1 MIHRSEAVYRLIRR
15 AFSRSAWI
23 TLLMGV
29 GHTNEA
35 TPIANGLARN
45 AGSGSAANRQAFKR
59 GLVMIQI
66 DGLGHKEL
74 SQALKNGEM
83 PFLSRLIKSEHYQ
96 LHSLYSG
103 LPSSTPAV
111 QGELF
116 YGVKGAVPAFAFIHR
131 TDGQLNRM
139 YEPASACRVEQEIER
154 QQIPLLA
161 GGSAYC
167 DIYTGG
173 AKEFHF
179 CSASLGWDDIL
190 HKTKP
195 FHWLLVCL
203 LSLPTFLRTLGL
215 LLIEITIGI
224 YDMFKGLRVGQKFY
238 PEFKF
243 VGARVA
249 ISILLRDMITMGAEV
264 DINRGLPII
273 HLNYIGYDEQAHRRG
288 PDSMFAH
295 WSLRGIDRQIRRLWQ
310 ATHHARYR
318 HYDVWIYS
326 DHGQEATLPYEKLTG
341 ISIEDAVRRALS
353 KLNINQQ
360 PTLWAYLD
368 RVQHHRARLLGGTR
382 IQQLFPHVTNHRNE
396 KDLYP
401 PAVVAMGPVGHIY
414 LNEPCNTNTRSALAK
429 LLVTEERVPV
439 ALYLDDDSRVYAQ
452 TATQLLQ
459 LPLERSALF
468 GDVHPFLQEVTE
480 DLISLCR
487 HDDAGDMVLLGWSK
501 DAKAI
506 SFPQENGAHAG
517 PGSVETHA
525 FAIVPEDT
533 DFRVRA
539 ANYLRPLDLRQAA
552 LHVLG
557 RETIDHTNQGLKN
570 SEPRQALRVM
580 SYNVHSCIGMD
591 SKIAPERIARV
602 ISRYQPDI
610 VALQELD
617 VGKHRTNSTHQ
628 AELIARILEMQ
639 YHFHP
644 AMHIEDEQ
652 YGDAILT
659 HLPMKT
665 IQAAALPSH
674 PSGRKCEPRGVLW
687 VSVEFNGVE
696 IQVLNTHLGLFTAER
711 HAQVNELISERWLN
725 HPGCN
730 GPVILCGDLN
740 ALPRSYVL
748 RTLGKRLDDVQ
759 TWHPQHRALNTFS
772 GRLPALRID
781 HILVD
786 NIHNVSRI
794 EVPFTDIVRLASDH
808 LPLIA
813 DLIIQ

>member
-1 MIHRSEAVYRLIRR
+1 MA
-15 AFSRSAWI
+15 
-23 TLLMGV
+23 
-29 GHTNEA
+29 GHTDEA
-35 TPIANGLARN
+35 KPIANGQTRN
-45 AGSGSAANRQAFKR
+45 ADSGIAANQQAFER
-59 GLVMIQI
+59 GLIMIQI

-74 SQALKNGEM
+74 CHALKSGEM
-83 PFLSRLIKSEHYQ
+83 PFLSRLIKSERYQ

-131 TDGQLNRM
+131 TDGELNRM

-173 AKEFHF
+173 AKESHF

-190 HKTKP
+190 HKTEP
-195 FHWLLVCL
+195 LHWLLVCL

-224 YDMFKGLRVGQKFY
+224 YDMLKGLRQGQKFY

-249 ISILLRDMITMGAEV
+249 ISILLRDLITMGAEV

-310 ATHHARYR
+310 ASHHARHR

-326 DHGQEATLPYEKLTG
+326 DHGQEATLPYEKLSG
-341 ISIEDAVRRALS
+341 SSLDEAVRRVLDRLQ
-353 KLNINQQ
+353 KNQQ
-360 PTLWAYLD
+360 TALWACLD
-368 RVQHHRARLLGGTR
+368 SAQTQRARLLGGTR
-382 IQQLFPHVTNHRNE
+382 IQRLFPTVLKHRN
-396 KDLYP
+396 KIDLYP

-414 LNEPCNTNTRSALAK
+414 LNEPSNTDTRSTLAK
-429 LLVTEERVPV
+429 MLVTEEQVPV
-439 ALYLDDDSRVYAQ
+439 ALYLDGGDCIYAQ

-459 LPLERSALF
+459 LPKDRGALF
-468 GDVHPFLQEVTE
+468 GESHPFLQDVTN
-480 DLISLCR
+480 DLMSLCR
-487 HDDAGDMVLLGWSK
+487 HDDAGDVVLLGWSK
-501 DAKAI
+501 DGKPI
-506 SFPQENGAHAG
+506 SFPEENGAHAG
-517 PGSVETHA
+517 PGSNETHA
-525 FAIVPEDT
+525 FAMLPEDT
-533 DFRVRA
+533 DFKVR
-539 ANYLRPLDLRQAA
+539 NTRHLRPLDLRQAA

-557 RETIDHTNQGLKN
+557 RETISNIDQVLKN
-570 SEPRQALRVM
+570 SKSPQALRVM

-610 VALQELD
+610 IALQELD
-617 VGKHRTNSTHQ
+617 VGKHRSNSIHQ
-628 AELIARILEMQ
+628 AELIARTLEMQ

-665 IQAAALPSH
+665 IQAAALPNH

-687 VSVEFNGVE
+687 VSIEFNGVE

-711 HAQVNELISERWLN
+711 YAQANELISERWLN
-725 HPGCN
+725 HPNCN

-748 RTLGKRLDDVQ
+748 RTLGKRLNDVQ
-759 TWHPQHRALNTFS
+759 TWHPQHRAQNTFS

-781 HILVD
+781 HILID
-786 NIHNVSRI
+786 KFHNVSRI
-794 EVPFTDIVRLASDH
+794 EVPFSDIVRLASDH

-813 DLIIQ
+813 DLIIE